1 MYPKDK
7 FDQSIAF
14 ISVKVLAS
22 IIIDRIVYSHKNTIF
37 GDIRIK
43 NYSLSLAFNERK
55 YFISFIKPAT
65 VGYVFSRMGCK

>member
-43 NYSLSLAFNERK
+43 N
-55 YFISFIKPAT
+55 
-65 VGYVFSRMGCK
+65 